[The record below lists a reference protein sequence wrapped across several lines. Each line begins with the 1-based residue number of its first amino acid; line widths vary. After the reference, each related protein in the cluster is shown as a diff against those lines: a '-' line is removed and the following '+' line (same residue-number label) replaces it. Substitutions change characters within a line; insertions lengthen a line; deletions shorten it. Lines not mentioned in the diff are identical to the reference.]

1 MRLKTMLTP
10 KSGFFFHST
19 RSLLPVLISL
29 TANKLVEFKGIVTN
43 GVSEYDN
50 ISKASSIRFLSLFQL
65 KL

>member
-43 GVSEYDN
+43 GVSEYN
-50 ISKASSIRFLSLFQL
+50 ISKASGIRFLSLFQL